1 MNLKKLTKKAL
12 EALGREN
19 GIELDRRLSKGKLVE
34 QLEEV
39 LETKE
44 PTSLVELKEEAV
56 EEISNSPVGLSFKEA
71 DGFSFKVLHDGDSI
85 LEFSDRTAA
94 AAIIEGENGIDGFI
108 KKCPERGCFVI
119 VS

>member
-12 EALGREN
+12 EALGREK

-34 QLEEV
+34 QLEEA
-39 LETKE
+39 LESKE
-44 PTSLVELKEEAV
+44 QTSLVELKEEVV

-85 LEFSDRTAA
+85 LEFADRTLAA
-94 AAIIEGENGIDGFI
+94 EIIDSDNGIDGFI